1 MKKKLKSGAGF
12 SLVEMLCAVAV
23 LMLLCVMLNSGLSVA
38 MKTYFDLTAEA
49 ETQLLLNSLTN
60 AVAGELR
67 YAFEVT
73 GAGDSTKSPS
83 YNNGIYLDWS
93 SGQVLVKGE
102 AGGDKELIPKESGA
116 GKGGAYK
123 NGDYAVK
130 EMEITYDE
138 ASACFTL
145 NLKVAW
151 KDSGISA
158 ETPPEGVVIR
168 CLNPPEKNPPEKEGT
183 L

>member
-1 MKKKLKSGAGF
+1 MREKLKSSAGF
-12 SLVEMLCAVAV
+12 SVVEMLCAVAV

-67 YAFEVT
+67 YAYEVSGT
-73 GAGDSTKSPS
+73 GGPTTSPQ
-83 YNNGIYLDWS
+83 YNNGLCLDWS
-93 SGQVLVKGE
+93 TGQVLVT
-102 AGGDKELIPKESGA
+102 GGGDDKELIPKEKDS

-123 NGDYAVK
+123 NGDYHV
-130 EMEITYDE
+130 ESMEITYDKD
-138 ASACFTL
+138 ASCFTL
-145 NLKVAW
+145 TLKVAW
-151 KDSGISA
+151 KNSGISA

-168 CLNPPEKNPPEKEGT
+168 CLNPAKEEGT
-183 L
+183 TP